1 MLFFVYLQ
9 IQISSLCMCVILS
22 ATVCLCCLFMPK
34 MYIVLLH
41 PEKYA
46 RAMPGEKN
54 QRSNSGAGG
63 ANNTAGSVVII
74 ILLTSLIVQWSVV
87 RN

>member
-1 MLFFVYLQ
+1 MYTNNLINFSTFQ

-22 ATVCLCCLFMPK
+22 ATVTLCCLFMPK

-46 RAMPGEKN
+46 RGMPGEKGGGGTGG
-54 QRSNSGAGG
+54 QVGG
-63 ANNTAGSVVII
+63 AKSSSVAG
-74 ILLTSLIVQWSVV
+74 
-87 RN
+87 ND